1 MDLKLSGKRAL
12 VTGSTGG
19 IGLAIARRLAEEGAH
34 VIIAGRSQS
43 KLDAAAQTVKD
54 AARDGASVVAVLA
67 DAASVEGAE
76 LLASAAPEIDILVNN
91 LGIYEMK
98 AFSEITDADWMRLFE
113 TNVLGG
119 IRLARKYFP
128 GMLARDDGRV
138 IFIASESGMMIPS
151 DMIHYGMTKSA
162 QISVAR
168 GLAELTR
175 GTKVTVNSVLPGPT
189 RSDGI
194 GDFLRSVAADASAP
208 AAQIEAEFFQEHR
221 ATSLLQRLIDPEEI
235 ATLVSYIASPLSI
248 ATNGAAVRAEGGLLP
263 TL

>member
-1 MDLKLSGKRAL
+1 MDLKLAGKRAL

-19 IGLAIARRLAEEGAH
+19 IGLAIARRLAAEGTD
-34 VIIAGRSQS
+34 VIMAGRSQS
-43 KLDAAAQTVKD
+43 KLDAAALEVKA
-54 AARDGASVVAVLA
+54 AARDGARILAILA
-67 DAASVEGAE
+67 DAASVEGAVM
-76 LLASAAPEIDILVNN
+76 LASAAPEVDILVNN
-91 LGIYEMK
+91 LGIYEVK
-98 AFSEITDADWMRLFE
+98 AFADITDADWLHMFE
-113 TNVLGG
+113 INVLGG
-119 IRLARKYFP
+119 IRLARQYFP

-194 GDFLRSVAADASAP
+194 GDFLRSVAADANAP

-221 ATSLLQRLIDPEEI
+221 ATSLLQRLIEPDEI
-235 ATLVSYIASPLSI
+235 AALVAYIASPLSI
-248 ATNGAAVRAEGGLLP
+248 ATNGAAVRTEGGLLP

>member
-1 MDLKLSGKRAL
+1 
-12 VTGSTGG
+12 
-19 IGLAIARRLAEEGAH
+19 
-34 VIIAGRSQS
+34 
-43 KLDAAAQTVKD
+43 
-54 AARDGASVVAVLA
+54 
-67 DAASVEGAE
+67 
-76 LLASAAPEIDILVNN
+76 
-91 LGIYEMK
+91 
-98 AFSEITDADWMRLFE
+98 
-113 TNVLGG
+113 
-119 IRLARKYFP
+119 
-128 GMLARDDGRV
+128 V

-194 GDFLRSVAADASAP
+194 GDFLRSVAADANAP

-221 ATSLLQRLIDPEEI
+221 ATSLLQRLIEPDEI
-235 ATLVSYIASPLSI
+235 AALVAYIASPLSI
-248 ATNGAAVRAEGGLLP
+248 ATNGAAVRTEGGLLP